1 MLDIHKAFIVGC
13 NLYRGPISYTNNIIQ
28 HLVTCHI
35 HQNIAM
41 FIRQQAFGPWGTRGQ
56 SSCKNPDKILHGD
69 FVATV
74 INLDVITID
83 IDLFIGIVEDSG

>member
-1 MLDIHKAFIVGC
+1 
-13 NLYRGPISYTNNIIQ
+13 
-28 HLVTCHI
+28 
-35 HQNIAM
+35 M